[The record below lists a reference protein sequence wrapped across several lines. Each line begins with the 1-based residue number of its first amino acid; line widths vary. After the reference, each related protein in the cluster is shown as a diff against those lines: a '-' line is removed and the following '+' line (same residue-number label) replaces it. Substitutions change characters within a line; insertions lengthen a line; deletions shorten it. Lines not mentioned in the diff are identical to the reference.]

1 MTDLIIHQKRIL
13 VTGGHGFLGKHICHA
28 LRQGGAHQLIVPHRH
43 EYDLTVA
50 SDIDLLF
57 AKTAPEILI
66 HAAAVVGGIGANQAE
81 PGRFFYENA
90 LMGIQLIEAAR
101 HHAVE
106 KVVILGTVCSYPKFT
121 RTPFSED
128 DFWDGYP
135 EETNAPYGIAKK
147 ALLTQCQAYRQQ
159 YGMNAIYVV
168 PVNLY
173 GPGDHFDLERSHVIP
188 ALIRKCEEAR
198 VSGAGS
204 ITLWGDGSAT
214 REFLHASDAARGI
227 LLATRHYNRPEPVN
241 LGSGSEISIR
251 DLAHLIAA
259 LTGFTGEIV
268 WDASKPNGQP
278 RRVLDCR
285 RAEQEFGFRASI
297 PFGPG
302 LVETI
307 RWYRDRVMSTMVA

>member
-1 MTDLIIHQKRIL
+1 VNLAGKRIL
-13 VTGGHGFLGKHICHA
+13 VTGAHGFLGKHICHA
-28 LRQGGAHQLIVPHRH
+28 LRKASAHQLTLPYRE
-43 EYDLTVA
+43 EYNLTLI
-50 SDIDLLF
+50 SEIDCLF
-57 AKTAPEILI
+57 ALKDPQIMI
-66 HAAAVVGGIGANQAE
+66 HAAAVVGGIGANLSE

-101 HHAVE
+101 LHSVE
-106 KVVILGTVCSYPKFT
+106 KVVVLGTVCSYPKFT
-121 RTPFSED
+121 PTPFSED
-128 DFWDGYP
+128 DFWNGYP

-147 ALLTQCQAYRQQ
+147 ALLTQCMAYRQQ

-198 VSGAGS
+198 MKGAGE

-227 LLATRHYNRPEPVN
+227 LLATQYYDRPEPIN
-241 LGSGSEISIR
+241 LGSGREISIR
-251 DLAHLIAA
+251 DLAHLIAKI
-259 LTGFTGEIV
+259 TGFTGKIV
-268 WDASKPNGQP
+268 WDSSKPNGQP

-285 RAEQEFGFRASI
+285 RAQREFGFHASI
-297 PFGPG
+297 SLEQG
-302 LVETI
+302 LEETVC
-307 RWYRDRVMSTMVA
+307 WYRDHVRHTMVA